1 MTSADRPAVDETTP
15 LHLAAKKG
23 HLEIC
28 RLIMEHDD
36 VEEPDDKN
44 PVNLEGYTPLH
55 YAVQGGHTGTAPHNH
70 NLRKGQSK

>member
-1 MTSADRPAVDETTP
+1 
-15 LHLAAKKG
+15 
-23 HLEIC
+23 
-28 RLIMEHDD
+28 MEHDD

-44 PVNLEGYTPLH
+44 PINLQGYTPLH